1 MGSLSGRPPQTHKPT
16 QIHAATFNQ
25 PNEKA
30 SYICLNPPQAL
41 YIYIPFIVP
50 THHRS
55 PVADVNLP
63 PTFPIPDSLYG
74 YFVVGP
80 GSGLR
85 RLELAWIGYGIYI
98 DIDNIPNCPHD
109 SAFSLCR
116 DVTVG
121 YGRKE
126 KNSKWQ
132 TQGAVRGRSYKRY
145 RPPSPRVVTPPFA
158 HHSYH
163 SYDDDDIRPPS
174 KCIGPASSPSWR
186 SPKRRPTT
194 VARVA

>member
-1 MGSLSGRPPQTHKPT
+1 MRRPVKFCKTSLPPVVSTEYFQGNGEVGSLSGRPPQTHKPT

-50 THHRS
+50 THRRS

-126 KNSKWQ
+126 KNSN
-132 TQGAVRGRSYKRY
+132 
-145 RPPSPRVVTPPFA
+145 VV
-158 HHSYH
+158 HGDS
-163 SYDDDDIRPPS
+163 
-174 KCIGPASSPSWR
+174 GGGSW
-186 SPKRRPTT
+186 
-194 VARVA
+194 AFL